1 MSIKPYIPKEAIAA
15 YKRAI
20 ALRSPLHA
28 DPVARQEQQHQ
39 FYLASETLRIA
50 LDRSRVR
57 VEILDTIG
65 TDVIPRFISR
75 QGPQFVEDY
84 RGAIAIRKELE
95 RLCREEMADGE

>member
-1 MSIKPYIPKEAIAA
+1 MSIRPYIPKEAIAA
-15 YKRAI
+15 YKRAMANR
-20 ALRSPLHA
+20 ALPA
-28 DPVARQEQQHQ
+28 DPIARQAQQHE
-39 FYLASETLRIA
+39 FYLASEALRVA

-57 VEILDTIG
+57 VDVLDTIG
-65 TDVIPRFISR
+65 TDVAPKFISR